1 MQSVNIQTHIGPDG
15 ILRLEIPTNLPEQ
28 DLQVL
33 VIYQQ
38 TPDPPTLPQE
48 EWSPDFFEKVI
59 GSWEGEPLTRGKQ
72 GQYEERK
79 ILQ

>member
-1 MQSVNIQTHIGPDG
+1 MQSVNIQTHVGPDG

-38 TPDPPTLPQE
+38 TPDPPTLTQE

-59 GSWEGEPLTRGKQ
+59 GSWEGEPLTRGEQ
-72 GQYEERK
+72 GQYEERE
-79 ILQ
+79 ILE